1 MTGSD
6 GSGQS
11 APAAGAVLAGEPAG
25 APPAAFVS
33 YASADRPV
41 AEALIAYLEP
51 RGIRCWIAP
60 RDVPPGALYADAIV
74 RAINEARALL
84 LLLSHNSIESSHVGK
99 ELERASSK
107 KKRIIAVR
115 LDAAPLTPGFE
126 YFLSESQWVDVS
138 ADGREAA
145 FAKLATAL
153 TPAAAALASSP
164 LPRALPPSRRRLGG
178 WPLAAGVLA
187 LAVLAAAGTY
197 LLGTRHTAAP
207 LAAAAPNDKSIAVL
221 PFADMSEAHDQEYFA
236 DGMSEQIL
244 DLLAKIPALKV
255 IARTSSFQF
264 KGKAEDMRVV
274 GEKLGV
280 ATVLEGSVRKAGDR
294 LRITAQL
301 IRASDGTHLW
311 SEVYDRQV
319 RDIFRTQDEIADA
332 VVAALKVSLLGA
344 APRPAPTANTEAYAL
359 YLQGLAY
366 AQRYNTPDSVKSREL
381 FRRALVLDPNFALA
395 WAALA
400 GAEGDVLVFGGGGVP
415 GQDVSFAAIR
425 DNIATAAK
433 RAIELD
439 PKLADAHVAL
449 ANIGFL
455 DYDFVS
461 SQREVRTA
469 LELEPDNPNALGVSI
484 YLSIGSCRLEDA
496 ARFARRLIERDPL
509 SVDPY
514 RGLAT
519 ALWFE
524 GHAAEAEAVYRR
536 LFAFRPDADSM
547 HARLSLILLSEGRAQ
562 DALTEL
568 DAETTPGWQ
577 AVGRAMA
584 FDALGRRAEA
594 DKLLAEVQTDH
605 SGFQYQVAQIYA
617 HRRDREHALLW
628 LDRARQDHDPG
639 YINYLK
645 CDPMLSDLRADPRY
659 QAMLAQLNLPP

>member
-1 MTGSD
+1 MTG
-6 GSGQS
+6 
-11 APAAGAVLAGEPAG
+11 APAGV
-25 APPAAFVS
+25 PPAVFVS

-41 AEALIAYLEP
+41 ADALTAYLEQH
-51 RGIRCWIAP
+51 GTRCWIAP

-74 RAINEARALL
+74 RAISEARALL

-99 ELERASSK
+99 EVERASSK

-126 YFLSESQWVDVS
+126 YFLSESQWVDV
-138 ADGREAA
+138 AAEGREVA
-145 FAKLATAL
+145 FAKLASAL
-153 TPAAAALASSP
+153 THPDAPLAPPALPRAPEPVPVRPRWRGWPVVAAIVALAALA
-164 LPRALPPSRRRLGG
+164 
-178 WPLAAGVLA
+178 LAGSW
-187 LAVLAAAGTY
+187 
-197 LLGTRHTAAP
+197 LLRSGHTAAP
-207 LAAAAPNDKSIAVL
+207 AAAAAPNDKSIAVL

-264 KGKAEDMRVV
+264 KGKAEDVRVV

-319 RDIFRTQDEIADA
+319 RDVFRTQDEIADA

-344 APRPAPTANTEAYAL
+344 AAPRPPPTANSEAYAL

-366 AQRYNTPDSVKSREL
+366 AQRFTTADSVKSREL
-381 FRRALVLDPNFALA
+381 FNRAVVLDPNFALA

-400 GAEGDVLVFGGGGVP
+400 GSEGDVLVLGSGGSR
-415 GQDVSFAAIR
+415 GQNDSFDTIR
-425 DNIATAAK
+425 GNIAKAAN
-433 RAIELD
+433 RAIEID

-455 DYDFVS
+455 DYDFVNS
-461 SQREVRTA
+461 EREIRTA

-496 ARFARRLIERDPL
+496 ERFARRLIERDPL

-519 ALWFE
+519 ALWFD

-547 HARLSLILLSEGRAQ
+547 HARLSLILLSAGRAP

-568 DAETTPGWQ
+568 ALETSPGWQ

-594 DKLLAEVQTDH
+594 DQLLAQLQTDYT
-605 SGFQYQVAQIYA
+605 GFQYQVAQIYA
-617 HRRDREHALLW
+617 HRHDREHALQW

-645 CDPMLSDLRADPRY
+645 CDPLLSALRTDPRY
-659 QAMLAQLNLPP
+659 QAMLARLNLPP

>member
-1 MTGSD
+1 MD
-6 GSGQS
+6 
-11 APAAGAVLAGEPAG
+11 
-25 APPAAFVS
+25 
-33 YASADRPV
+33 V
-41 AEALIAYLEP
+41 A
-51 RGIRCWIAP
+51 
-60 RDVPPGALYADAIV
+60 
-74 RAINEARALL
+74 
-84 LLLSHNSIESSHVGK
+84 
-99 ELERASSK
+99 
-107 KKRIIAVR
+107 
-115 LDAAPLTPGFE
+115 
-126 YFLSESQWVDVS
+126 

-145 FAKLATAL
+145 FAKLASAL
-153 TPAAAALASSP
+153 THPDAPPAPPALPPTPVPVRPLWRGWPMGVGVAALA
-164 LPRALPPSRRRLGG
+164 A
-178 WPLAAGVLA
+178 LA
-187 LAVLAAAGTY
+187 LAGSWLLRAA
-197 LLGTRHTAAP
+197 HTAAP
-207 LAAAAPNDKSIAVL
+207 GAAAAPNDKSIAVL

-264 KGKAEDMRVV
+264 KGKAEDVRVV

-319 RDIFRTQDEIADA
+319 RDVFRTQDEIADA

-344 APRPAPTANTEAYAL
+344 GTARPPPTANTEAYAL

-366 AQRYNTPDSVKSREL
+366 DQRYTSADSAKAREL
-381 FRRALVLDPNFALA
+381 FHRALTLDPNFALA

-400 GAEGDVLVFGGGGVP
+400 GAEGDVLVLGSGGSR
-415 GQDVSFAAIR
+415 GQDDSFATIR
-425 DNIATAAK
+425 GNIARAAN

-484 YLSIGSCRLEDA
+484 YLAIGSCRLDDA
-496 ARFARRLIERDPL
+496 ERFARRLIERDPL
-509 SVDPY
+509 SIDPY

-519 ALWFE
+519 ALWFD

-536 LFAFRPDADSM
+536 LFEFRPDADSM
-547 HARLSLILLSEGRAQ
+547 HARLSLILLSEGRAE

-568 DAETTPGWQ
+568 NAEASKGWQ

-594 DKLLAEVQTDH
+594 DRLLSSVQTDYT
-605 SGFQYQVAQIYA
+605 GFQYQVAQIYA
-617 HRRDREHALLW
+617 HRHDREHALQW

-639 YINYLK
+639 YLNYLK
-645 CDPMLSDLRADPRY
+645 CDPMLSALRTDPRY
-659 QAMLAQLNLPP
+659 QAMLARLNLPP